1 MAGYEAYDLKQVTDA
16 ARKENQEPVAD
27 QVICWVFFTF
37 NKHSEFLAS
46 LVVCIHETVGLCR
59 VDCEQSLW

>member
-27 QVICWVFFTF
+27 QVIC
-37 NKHSEFLAS
+37 
-46 LVVCIHETVGLCR
+46 
-59 VDCEQSLW
+59 